1 MALGATV
8 YHFEIAFSDTDR
20 GVYQSL
26 DLRAARHPSETVR
39 YLLTRTLALCLLWE
53 EGIGFSHGL
62 STTAEPAVWVREPD
76 GRIRLWVDVGHPS
89 AERIHRASKASER
102 VVVVTEN
109 PDALKRAATGERIH
123 RAERIEVL
131 AVPPSLLDALE
142 ERTAR
147 HSRWEAVHTGGSLYV
162 TSDGR
167 TDEGVFVRSALIEA

>member
-26 DLRAARHPSETVR
+26 DLRAARHPSETLR

-53 EGIGFSHGL
+53 EGIAFSHGL

-76 GRIRLWVDVGHPS
+76 GRIRLWVDIGQPS
-89 AERIHRASKASER
+89 AERLHRASKASER

-109 PDALKRAATGERIH
+109 PDGLRRATAGERIH
-123 RAERIEVL
+123 RAETIGVL
-131 AVPPSLLDALE
+131 AAPSSLLDALE
-142 ERTAR
+142 ERTGR
-147 HSRWEAVHTGGSLYV
+147 HARWEAVHTGGSLYV
-162 TSDGR
+162 TSEGR
-167 TDEGVFVRSALIEA
+167 TDEGVFVSSALIEV